1 MFEAAELGRKVS
13 KKDYKRRE
21 QELHTQ
27 LLAVQREASAA
38 SLPVIVIVSGVEGAG
53 KGDVVSLLNQWL
65 DARGVRTAAFWDS
78 SDEEED
84 RPHFWRFWRALPPRG
99 AIGIL
104 FGSWYTY
111 PIIDHVF
118 GRIDLGSFD
127 RELTRIARLERML
140 SDDGALLVKFWFHLS
155 KKEQSRRL
163 KRDVK
168 EGRKSLSHNLAKRF
182 AKRFDRFTAVSE
194 YAIRA
199 TDSGQCPWH
208 IVEATDPRY
217 RNLHV
222 GGTLLQAIRNRLASE
237 ETVPEA
243 PDAEPEPTAL
253 TTPDA
258 ALTVLDTVDLSQR
271 LDARR
276 YDDRLEKAQAELRSL
291 SWEARRKRRN
301 VVAVFEGW
309 DAGGKGGAIRRVTA
323 AMDARLYRVISVA
336 APTDEEKAQH
346 YLWRFWRHVPRAGYV
361 TIYDRSWYGRVLV
374 ERVEGFASHEE
385 WMRAYREI
393 NEFEEQLVHHG
404 AILLK
409 FWLHISKDEQL
420 RRFKEREATPWK
432 HHKIT
437 AEDWRNRENW
447 ESYKHAVNDMVTR
460 TSTAA
465 APWTLIA
472 GDDKRFARVQVIEA
486 FCERIAEALEN
497 GR

>member
-13 KKDYKRRE
+13 KKDYKRHE
-21 QELHTQ
+21 PDLHTR
-27 LLAVQREASAA
+27 LLDIQREAAA
-38 SLPVIVIVSGVEGAG
+38 ANLAVIVVVSGVEGAG
-53 KGDVVSLLNQWL
+53 KGSVVSLLNQWF

-99 AIGIL
+99 TIGIL
-104 FGSWYTY
+104 FGSWYTR

-118 GRIDLGSFD
+118 ERTDLGSLD
-127 RELTRIARLERML
+127 RELGRIGRLERML

-155 KKEQSRRL
+155 KKEQARRL
-163 KRDVK
+163 RRDVK
-168 EGRKSLSHNLAKRF
+168 EGRKSLSHDLAKRF
-182 AKRFDRFTAVSE
+182 AKHFDRFAAVSE
-194 YAIRA
+194 HAIRA

-208 IVEATDPRY
+208 IVEATDARY
-217 RNLHV
+217 RNLTV
-222 GGTLLQAIRNRLASE
+222 GATLLQAIRGRLDLGATATE
-237 ETVPEA
+237 PAAIEREPA
-243 PDAEPEPTAL
+243 PAIAPHSN
-253 TTPDA
+253 
-258 ALTVLDTVDLSQR
+258 LTVLDAVDLSQQLGDR
-271 LDARR
+271 Q
-276 YDDRLEKAQAELRSL
+276 YHQRLEAAQAELQSL
-291 SWEARRKRRN
+291 AWDARRKRRN

-374 ERVEGFASHEE
+374 ERVEGFASRAD

-393 NEFEEQLVHHG
+393 NEFEEQLAHHG

-437 AEDWRNRENW
+437 DEDWRNREKW
-447 ESYKHAVNDMVTR
+447 DSYTHAVNDMVTR

-465 APWTLIA
+465 APWTLVA
-472 GDDKRFARVQVIEA
+472 GDDKRFARVQVIET
-486 FCERIAEALEN
+486 FCERIRHAL
-497 GR
+497 RDKR